1 MSAKVIAFFPEAAFG
16 PALNS
21 VGIAQACEKLGHKA
35 VFLTDPG
42 MQGVYSGYGFDE
54 YTVNMSEPMPP
65 EEMAKYWTDFINGH
79 IPNFDLSAYEQIDN
93 YVKEC
98 WAAIVDTAI
107 WAEKELPGVLD
118 TVKPDLICVDN
129 VILFPAIKRY
139 SREHAKPWVRMIS
152 CSENEIADP
161 MIPPHLS
168 GCGENDTACF
178 AAYQGRFNEVIK
190 PTHEK
195 FNAFLKECAEA
206 PYPIGEF
213 FEASPFMNLLL
224 YPEPVKFNRSEPLDP
239 KRFQYLEGCV
249 REEAE
254 FEMPTFK
261 AHNDAP
267 LLYVSFGSL
276 GSGDTKL
283 LKRLMDA
290 VSTMPVRALFNVG
303 DYLDEIGRAHV

>member
-107 WAEKELPGVLD
+107 WAEKE
-118 TVKPDLICVDN
+118 
-129 VILFPAIKRY
+129 
-139 SREHAKPWVRMIS
+139 
-152 CSENEIADP
+152 
-161 MIPPHLS
+161 
-168 GCGENDTACF
+168 
-178 AAYQGRFNEVIK
+178 
-190 PTHEK
+190 
-195 FNAFLKECAEA
+195 
-206 PYPIGEF
+206 
-213 FEASPFMNLLL
+213 
-224 YPEPVKFNRSEPLDP
+224 
-239 KRFQYLEGCV
+239 
-249 REEAE
+249 
-254 FEMPTFK
+254 
-261 AHNDAP
+261 
-267 LLYVSFGSL
+267 
-276 GSGDTKL
+276 
-283 LKRLMDA
+283 
-290 VSTMPVRALFNVG
+290 
-303 DYLDEIGRAHV
+303 